1 MSSKSVPGLSEQA
14 LGAMQLN
21 DTSRLCVHSITTKP
35 WSIELAI
42 EQYAKAGVQGI
53 TVWRDTL
60 EGRSI
65 SAVGRQI
72 KEAGLQVVSLC
83 RGGFFASTE
92 KSKRAAALED
102 NLRAVE
108 VTAELRAP
116 SIVLVPGADPR
127 QSLED
132 SRAQIEEGIVKMN
145 EAAEAAGVKLS
156 IEPLHPMYADTR
168 SAVNSLGQANDM
180 CERIGSANVGVAVD
194 VYHLWWDPELQREIA
209 RSGEGGRIFAFHVC
223 DWRSPTRDLLYDRA
237 LMGEGCIPVRQIRG
251 WVEQAGF
258 SGFIEVEIFST
269 YYWTMDQNRFLDMI
283 LDAYKTH
290 T

>member
-1 MSSKSVPGLSEQA
+1 MSLQTTV
-14 LGAMQLN
+14 LN
-21 DTSRLCVHSITTKP
+21 DTSRLCIHSISTKP
-35 WSIELAI
+35 WSVEIAI

-53 TVWRDTL
+53 TVWRDAL
-60 EGRSI
+60 QGRSI
-65 SAVGRQI
+65 PAVGRQI

-83 RGGFFASTE
+83 RGGFFASAE
-92 KSKRAAALED
+92 KTKRADALED

-108 VTAELRAP
+108 EAAELGAP

-132 SRAQIEEGIVKMN
+132 SRSQIEEGIVRTN

-168 SAVNSLGQANDM
+168 SAVNTLKQANDM
-180 CERIGSANVGVAVD
+180 CEHIGSANVGVAVD

-209 RSGEGGRIFAFHVC
+209 RSGEMGRIFAFHVC
-223 DWRSPTRDLLYDRA
+223 DWRSPTRDLLHDRG

-251 WVEQAGF
+251 WVEEAGF

-269 YYWTMDQNRFLDMI
+269 YYWTMDQNRYLDMI
-283 LDAYKTH
+283 VDAYKTH

>member
-1 MSSKSVPGLSEQA
+1 MSSEATA
-14 LGAMQLN
+14 LNG
-21 DTSRLCVHSITTKP
+21 TSRLCVHSITTKP
-35 WSIELAI
+35 WSIEIAI
-42 EQYAKAGVQGI
+42 EQYATAGVHGI

-65 SAVGRQI
+65 TTVGRQI

-83 RGGFFASTE
+83 RGGFFASAE
-92 KSKRAAALED
+92 KTKRTTALED

-108 VTAELRAP
+108 EAAELGAP

-127 QSLED
+127 QPLED
-132 SRAQIEEGIVKMN
+132 SRAQIEEGIVKTN
-145 EAAEAAGVKLS
+145 EAAEAAGVRLS

-168 SAVNSLGQANDM
+168 SAVNTLKQANDM

-223 DWRSPTRDLLYDRA
+223 DWRSPTRDLLHDRA
-237 LMGEGCIPVRQIRG
+237 LMGEGCIPVSKIRG
-251 WVEQAGF
+251 WVEQTGF
-258 SGFIEVEIFST
+258 NGFIEVEIFST

-283 LDAYKTH
+283 LEAYKTH